1 VLKYVEYTHH
11 SLCEPLLTV
20 NVYKKVED
28 GKVVAL
34 LKIMLYKNQG
44 VVIYETDKLDG
55 GDLIEVLPNDMDAI
69 INVVRK
75 FYDPKSDDIT
85 IFGEKNLVDEFV
97 EKFSQ

>member
-34 LKIMLYKNQG
+34 LKTMLYKNRG
-44 VVIYETDKLDG
+44 VVIYETDKLTG
-55 GDLIEVLPNDMDAI
+55 AI
-69 INVVRK
+69 
-75 FYDPKSDDIT
+75 
-85 IFGEKNLVDEFV
+85 
-97 EKFSQ
+97 

>member
-1 VLKYVEYTHH
+1 MLKYVEYTRH

-28 GKVVAL
+28 GKVIAL
-34 LKIMLYKNQG
+34 LKVMMYKNMG

-55 GDLIEVLPNDMDAI
+55 GELIEVVPNNMESI
-69 INVVRK
+69 INIVKK

-85 IFGEKNLVDEFV
+85 VLGEKNLVDEFI
-97 EKFSQ
+97 EKFT

>member
-1 VLKYVEYTHH
+1 VLKYVEYTRH

-34 LKIMLYKNQG
+34 LKTMLYKNRG

-55 GDLIEVLPNDMDAI
+55 GDLIEVVPNDMDA
-69 INVVRK
+69 
-75 FYDPKSDDIT
+75 
-85 IFGEKNLVDEFV
+85 L
-97 EKFSQ
+97 